1 MGPVWAK
8 NFLMGAGWAKKVEI
22 FDGSG
27 GGPKKLKFWMGPGW
41 AKKVEIF
48 DGSGVGQ
55 KS

>member
-8 NFLMGAGWAKKVEI
+8 KFLMGAGWAKKVEI
-22 FDGSG
+22 FDRS
-27 GGPKKLKFWMGPGW
+27 GW
-41 AKKVEIF
+41 AKKVEIL